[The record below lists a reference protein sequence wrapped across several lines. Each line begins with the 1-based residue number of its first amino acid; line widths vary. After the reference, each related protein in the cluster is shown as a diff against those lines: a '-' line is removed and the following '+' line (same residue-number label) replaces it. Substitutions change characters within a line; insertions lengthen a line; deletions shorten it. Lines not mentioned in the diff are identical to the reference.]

1 MFMLERVLLDANTL
15 LNATFIPQSWSRLVI
30 SKLVQQRKSLFV
42 GSRTFLE
49 AREVARKIAAELRK
63 SSDPTIALEGFVR
76 QAGAIE
82 VPPTSE

>member
-1 MFMLERVLLDANTL
+1 MLERVLLDANTL

-63 SSDPTIALEGFVR
+63 SKFDDLLYYRIDDRLDSW
-76 QAGAIE
+76 
-82 VPPTSE
+82 